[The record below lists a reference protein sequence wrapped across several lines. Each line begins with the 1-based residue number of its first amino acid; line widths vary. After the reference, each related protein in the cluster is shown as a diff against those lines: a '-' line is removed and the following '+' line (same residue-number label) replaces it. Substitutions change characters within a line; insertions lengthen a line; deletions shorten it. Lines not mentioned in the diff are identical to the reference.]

1 MHVIGTAGHVDHG
14 KSTLVQKLTGT
25 DPDRLAEE
33 KQRGLTIDLGFAHLT
48 LPSGRSAGIVDVPGH
63 ERFIRNMLAGA
74 GGINV
79 CLFVV
84 AANEGWK
91 PQTSEHLAIVDIL
104 GVTSGVVA
112 LTKSDSVDD
121 GELEAV
127 TEDIR
132 ARMLGTTLAAAPIVP
147 VSARTGTGLDDL
159 LATLDDVLENTP
171 PAADLGSPRLWI
183 DRVFTI
189 AGAGTVVTGT
199 LAGGSF
205 HRGDEISIA
214 PEGRNAR
221 IRSIQSHN
229 RELESIPPGNR
240 VALNLSGLTRQGAD
254 RGDAVVQ
261 QGRWR
266 NTDRVDVRI
275 SLVSEEL
282 AGREHHLTDKGA
294 HLLYTGSAETPVR
307 VKLIGAKRID
317 AGGRGYA
324 QLQLRAELPL
334 ARGDRFVLRDVGRVL
349 TLGGGVVLDPLAT
362 PLRGSDDARVSRLR
376 AMDGAGPEVVL
387 RTLLDQEGAMDVG
400 DALWRAG
407 TAEPPPEARRLGSLL
422 VSSAR
427 LTELQTALL
436 AILDRHHHARPLE
449 KGRGLEVVRSELRL
463 PTSSFEALVAAT
475 PSVAQEGSVL
485 RLEDHSPT
493 LAPAE
498 EEARTRV
505 LRAIEESG
513 FTPPLAKDLDAE
525 AALLRAMVEQG
536 DLVAV
541 GDFYL

>member
-1 MHVIGTAGHVDHG
+1 
-14 KSTLVQKLTGT
+14 
-25 DPDRLAEE
+25 
-33 KQRGLTIDLGFAHLT
+33 
-48 LPSGRSAGIVDVPGH
+48 
-63 ERFIRNMLAGA
+63 
-74 GGINV
+74 
-79 CLFVV
+79 
-84 AANEGWK
+84 
-91 PQTSEHLAIVDIL
+91 
-104 GVTSGVVA
+104 
-112 LTKSDSVDD
+112 
-121 GELEAV
+121 
-127 TEDIR
+127 
-132 ARMLGTTLAAAPIVP
+132 
-147 VSARTGTGLDDL
+147 
-159 LATLDDVLENTP
+159 
-171 PAADLGSPRLWI
+171 
-183 DRVFTI
+183 
-189 AGAGTVVTGT
+189 
-199 LAGGSF
+199 
-205 HRGDEISIA
+205 
-214 PEGRNAR
+214 
-221 IRSIQSHN
+221 
-229 RELESIPPGNR
+229 
-240 VALNLSGLTRQGAD
+240 
-254 RGDAVVQ
+254 
-261 QGRWR
+261 
-266 NTDRVDVRI
+266 
-275 SLVSEEL
+275 
-282 AGREHHLTDKGA
+282 
-294 HLLYTGSAETPVR
+294 
-307 VKLIGAKRID
+307 
-317 AGGRGYA
+317 
-324 QLQLRAELPL
+324 L

-362 PLRGSDDARVSRLR
+362 PLRGSDDARASRLR

-485 RLEDHSPT
+485 RLGDHSPT

-513 FTPPLAKDLDAE
+513 FAPPLAKDLDAE

-541 GDFYL
+541 GDFYLTRARADEARTRVTSEIRENGPQTVAQIRDLLGTTRKYAVPLCEWLDASGVTVRREDVRLLGPRATP